1 MSYRQKHLLAI
12 EGLHPPEIGH
22 LLDFAESYVLL
33 NRSGKTQRDLLRG
46 RTLINLFFEDSTR
59 TRTSFELA
67 GKRLGADV
75 INMSVSTSSVNKGET
90 LLDTAATLNAMHCD
104 LLVVRHDQ
112 SGAPNL
118 LAQKVDAAVI
128 NAGDG
133 THEHPTQALLDALT
147 IRRRKG
153 RLEDLIVAICG
164 DVPHSRV
171 ARSNIHLLTTMGSRV
186 RVIGPPTLIPAEVQ
200 ALGVEVFHDME
211 AGLAGRGHRDDAAA
225 AAGAHAA
232 RTGAQCARIFPLLRP
247 GCREAGVRQAGRAG
261 DASRADEP
269 RRGDRQRGGRRSGAQ
284 PDPRTGRD
292 GRRGAHGGAGYAV
305 ARPGNDVCDTDT
317 LFVGVRLLDPA
328 CGLDQQGDLLVRD
341 GAASPISAP
350 ASAARTAR
358 GDAGGRRG
366 AVPRAGRYA
375 RRARR
380 AGYEYR
386 ETIASAAQPPL
397 PAASPRWPPCP
408 TR

>member
-1 MSYRQKHLLAI
+1 MGGDEKGSPVSPCPADRAITVRMHSPPIDTPPGMTQRSRPREVFVFYRRKHLLAI
-12 EGLHPPEIGH
+12 EGLEPPEIAH
-22 LLDFAESYVLL
+22 LLDLAESYVLL

-153 RLEDLIVAICG
+153 RLEGLTVALCG
-164 DVPHSRV
+164 DVLHSRV

-186 RVIGPPTLIPAEVQ
+186 HVVGPPTLMPAE
-200 ALGVEVFHDME
+200 AERLGVTVFHEME
-211 AGLAGRGHRDDAAA
+211 RGLAGADIVMMLRLQRERMT
-225 AAGAHAA
+225 AGLIPSA
-232 RTGAQCARIFPLLRP
+232 REYFRF
-247 GCREAGVRQAGRAG
+247 
-261 DASRADEP
+261 
-269 RRGDRQRGGRRSGAQ
+269 
-284 PDPRTGRD
+284 
-292 GRRGAHGGAGYAV
+292 
-305 ARPGNDVCDTDT
+305 
-317 LFVGVRLLDPA
+317 F
-328 CGLDQQGDLLVRD
+328 GLDRAKLGL
-341 GAASPISAP
+341 ASK
-350 ASAARTAR
+350 
-358 GDAGGRRG
+358 D
-366 AVPRAGRYA
+366 
-375 RRARR
+375 
-380 AGYEYR
+380 
-386 ETIASAAQPPL
+386 
-397 PAASPRWPPCP
+397 
-408 TR
+408 